1 MAKKWTL
8 SIGILSAFIMIFL
21 LTGCTTQERS
31 PQETAGFM
39 EEENIQ
45 KAVAVLQ
52 PAKGHDVHGTV
63 TFTKMEK
70 GIKVV
75 ADIKGLNPGKH
86 GFHIHQLGDCR
97 APDASSAGG
106 HFNPD
111 KTSHGAPT
119 DEERHVGDLGNVT
132 ADENGES
139 HYERI
144 DTYIAFQGAH
154 SIIGRAVVVHAGED
168 DFTSQPSGAAGPR
181 VACGVIGIAQEKTI

>member
-1 MAKKWTL
+1 
-8 SIGILSAFIMIFL
+8 MIFL
-21 LTGCTTQERS
+21 LTGCTRQERS
-31 PQETAGFM
+31 PEEAAGFM
-39 EEENIQ
+39 EEEDIQ
-45 KAVAVLQ
+45 KAVAVLH
-52 PAKGHDVHGTV
+52 PKKGHDVHGTV

-75 ADIKGLNPGKH
+75 ADIKGLTPGKH

-97 APDASSAGG
+97 ASDASSAGG

-111 KTSHGAPT
+111 NTSHGAPT

-132 ADENGES
+132 ADENGKA

-181 VACGVIGIAQEKTI
+181 VACGVIGIAQEKTS